1 MINLTR
7 EEAQMVLHVLKYIN
21 KLSVGVNAICL
32 PAEIDEVMGTLRA
45 KLSEPEQTIKAYK
58 VGGLIV
64 ADLPKVPAG
73 GGGIRPE
80 PTIDGW
86 PLYSGLPPVMPGG
99 GGGSGQ
105 IYKVQKQSKWV
116 GLTAQDLADVGP
128 ENYIGAIWADGRL
141 REKNEN

>member
-7 EEAQMVLHVLKYIN
+7 EEAQQLLHSLLNYPMTEGKAI
-21 KLSVGVNAICL
+21 KLLC
-32 PAEIDEVMGTLRA
+32 A
-45 KLSEPEQTIKAYK
+45 KLGEHQQTIKARK
-58 VGGLIV
+58 EGDLIV
-64 ADLPKVPAG
+64 ADLPKVPTG

-86 PLYSGLPPVMPGG
+86 PLYSGLPPVLPGG

-105 IYKVQKQSKWV
+105 IYKVQKQSKWI

-128 ENYIGAIWADGRL
+128 ENYIGAIWADGKL